1 MSPIRNRVN
10 ELDELTAD
18 NAKSIK
24 DVDARAQAGIQQ
36 ASAKANEAD
45 QHAVAAGNQAQQ
57 ANQTATQASNRLNQV
72 EQVVGNLDQYQTASR
87 DRDSLPRRDTPLS
100 ARRPRLR
107 STIWRRT

>member
-10 ELDELTAD
+10 ELDDLTAD

-45 QHAVAAGNQAQQ
+45 QHAVAAG
-57 ANQTATQASNRLNQV
+57 TRR
-72 EQVVGNLDQYQTASR
+72 SR
-87 DRDSLPRRDTPLS
+87 RTRRR
-100 ARRPRLR
+100 RRPA
-107 STIWRRT
+107 IG